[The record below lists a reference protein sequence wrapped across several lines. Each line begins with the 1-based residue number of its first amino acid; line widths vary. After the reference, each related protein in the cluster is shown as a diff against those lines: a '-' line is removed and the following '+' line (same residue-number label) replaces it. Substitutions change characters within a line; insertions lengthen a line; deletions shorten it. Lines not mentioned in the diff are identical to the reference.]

1 MPWKLI
7 FATIPPRRYGGGWV
21 AFVWALVEIGMVT
34 YIVQEVALTLGCAIN
49 LKTSVTAITLVALG
63 TSLPDTFASKLAAE
77 QSQYADNAVGNV
89 TGSNAVNVF
98 LGMGLP
104 WLIST
109 VYQYRKDGNP
119 SYVPAGD
126 LSFSVIVFLCCSMV
140 CFLVLGLR
148 RAFVHGELGGPRN
161 TRIASA
167 IVLVGLWLTYVTL
180 CWIKAYRPMA
190 FSPEGTQTSGEQTGY
205 DIANTALLRGAN

>member
-1 MPWKLI
+1 MPWKLL
-7 FATIPPRRYGGGWV
+7 FSTIPPRRYGGGWI
-21 AFVWALVEIGMVT
+21 AFVWALVEIGAVT
-34 YIVQEVALTLGCAIN
+34 YVVQEVAIVLGCAIN

-77 QSQYADNAVGNV
+77 QSPYADNAVGNV

-104 WLIST
+104 WMIST
-109 VYQYRKDGNP
+109 LYQYNKDGNP

-140 CFLVLGLR
+140 CFLVLLLR
-148 RAFVHGELGGPRN
+148 RCFVHGELGGPKN
-161 TRIASA
+161 TRNASA
-167 IVLVGLWLTYVTL
+167 LILVGLWLTYVTL

-190 FSPEGTQTSGEQTGY
+190 FSPAGAVTPGELAGF
-205 DIANTALLRGAN
+205 